1 MGKGVIKAIRN
12 KYLEA
17 NIAPI
22 DYDPGA
28 SETNQTNRIK
38 LMITVAK
45 DNLKKEQE
53 DNFEIAQQE
62 KETADIVG

>member
-53 DNFEIAQQE
+53 DNFEIAQKE